1 MTVAAASSTGLADP
15 LYQAA
20 PVESLKTYAV
30 QIVRFPKGDWAGNGV
45 YLGNGRVLTAA
56 HVIGAFQIMRVQ
68 IAGQSLP
75 MGVIKKGQFS
85 GVDLALVSIDD
96 DKLPVSLRLRRIS
109 ICQGEPRPGQSVTVA
124 IPASVAPSHVIA
136 PTLLPH
142 NLAAK
147 YRTAISDVA
156 TTGNSGSGVFDSLKE
171 CLLGIISA
179 KISGAQVS
187 RTNEGLKPVQRD
199 IAKYF
204 VPASQIAAFL
214 PPQGPATTQS
224 GH

>member
-1 MTVAAASSTGLADP
+1 
-15 LYQAA
+15 
-20 PVESLKTYAV
+20 
-30 QIVRFPKGDWAGNGV
+30 
-45 YLGNGRVLTAA
+45 
-56 HVIGAFQIMRVQ
+56 
-68 IAGQSLP
+68 
-75 MGVIKKGQFS
+75 MGIYKKGQFS

-147 YRTAISDVA
+147 YRTAISDVE

-187 RTNEGLKPVQRD
+187 GYRADQGLKPIQRD
-199 IAKYF
+199 IVKYWF
-204 VPASQIAAFL
+204 RRRRLQPFCRHRDLRPPNPAIKRRGACWRLRPTAILSPPLPGGFLTSPTWARISITSGMELGAQASQAL
-214 PPQGPATTQS
+214 MPR
-224 GH
+224 